1 MYLFAFSLIRT
12 LIAMTYLASFFD
24 TDARSAASCLRT
36 LTAVVSVVL
45 LMGLAAPA
53 AQAQSTMPS
62 ADDMPRWANT
72 FEQQVERLLDASAT
86 EEMQARGM
94 QLVIEF
100 SDRSG
105 TAFDF
110 STVRPELYDI
120 LFNYTN
126 PDDLRILAL
135 SALNATGTVASSQ
148 TLAQSIADEPSERVE
163 RHLKM
168 VFQEK

>member
-1 MYLFAFSLIRT
+1 
-12 LIAMTYLASFFD
+12 
-24 TDARSAASCLRT
+24 
-36 LTAVVSVVL
+36 
-45 LMGLAAPA
+45 
-53 AQAQSTMPS
+53 
-62 ADDMPRWANT
+62 MPRWANT

-126 PDDLRILAL
+126 SDDLRILAL

>member
-1 MYLFAFSLIRT
+1 
-12 LIAMTYLASFFD
+12 MTYLASCFD
-24 TDARSAASCLRT
+24 TDARSVSSLLRT
-36 LTAVVSVVL
+36 LTAVVSVAL

-53 AQAQSTMPS
+53 AQAQSTTPS
-62 ADDMPRWANT
+62 SDDMPRWSNT

-100 SDRSG
+100 SDQYGS
-105 TAFDF
+105 TFNF

-126 PDDLRILAL
+126 SDDLRILAL
-135 SALNATGTVASSQ
+135 SALNATGAVANSQ
-148 TLAQSIADEPSERVE
+148 TLAQSIEDEPSERVE
-163 RHLKM
+163 RHLKIALE
-168 VFQEK
+168 EK

>member
-1 MYLFAFSLIRT
+1 
-12 LIAMTYLASFFD
+12 
-24 TDARSAASCLRT
+24 
-36 LTAVVSVVL
+36 VVSVAL

-53 AQAQSTMPS
+53 AQAQSTTPS
-62 ADDMPRWANT
+62 SDDMPRWSNT

-100 SDRSG
+100 SDQYGS
-105 TAFDF
+105 TFNF

-126 PDDLRILAL
+126 SDDLRILAL
-135 SALNATGTVASSQ
+135 SALNATGAVANSQ
-148 TLAQSIADEPSERVE
+148 TLAQSIEDEPSERVE
-163 RHLKM
+163 RHLKIALE
-168 VFQEK
+168 EK

>member
-1 MYLFAFSLIRT
+1 
-12 LIAMTYLASFFD
+12 MTYLASCFD
-24 TDARSAASCLRT
+24 TDARSVSSLLRT
-36 LTAVVSVVL
+36 LTAVGSVAL

-53 AQAQSTMPS
+53 AQAQSTTPS
-62 ADDMPRWANT
+62 SDDMPRWSNT

-100 SDRSG
+100 SDQYGS
-105 TAFDF
+105 TFNF

-126 PDDLRILAL
+126 SDDLRILAL
-135 SALNATGTVASSQ
+135 SALNATGAVANSQ
-148 TLAQSIADEPSERVE
+148 TLAQSIEDEPSERVE
-163 RHLKM
+163 RHLKIALE
-168 VFQEK
+168 EK